1 MFKFIDS
8 SLARYILNP
17 AMLSKKKEKIQHIDH
32 FINMDVTVREPEN
45 NPPEKLK
52 KKPKKFVKSLHSK
65 TERNGK
71 NHQIPIC
78 ISDKY

>member
-32 FINMDVTVREPEN
+32 FINMDVTVHEPEN
-45 NPPEKLK
+45 NPP
-52 KKPKKFVKSLHSK
+52 
-65 TERNGK
+65 
-71 NHQIPIC
+71 
-78 ISDKY
+78 